1 MKSFKDIITE
11 LFTDTSIDRN
21 GERHTPDCAL
31 RNKKI
36 TLINNYE
43 GMKIHESYR
52 KYCPY
57 CGTKIR

>member
-1 MKSFKDIITE
+1 MKSFKDILIE

-21 GERHTPDCAL
+21 GERHTSDCAL

-36 TLINNYE
+36 TLINNY
-43 GMKIHESYR
+43 GGAKIYEAYR

-57 CGTKIR
+57 CGKKVR